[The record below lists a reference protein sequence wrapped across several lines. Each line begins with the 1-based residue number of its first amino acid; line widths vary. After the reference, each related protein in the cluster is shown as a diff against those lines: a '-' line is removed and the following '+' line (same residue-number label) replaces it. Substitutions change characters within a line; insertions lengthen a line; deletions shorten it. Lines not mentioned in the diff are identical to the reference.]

1 MILEQIGQL
10 KSLLD
15 SNVITGEQF
24 ENEREKLVKELN
36 KIE

>member
-24 ENEREKLVKELN
+24 ENEREKLVTGLN
-36 KIE
+36 KIK